1 MTHTEIAR
9 RAGRPR
15 SAEARRA
22 ILDATSDL
30 LAEVGYAG
38 LTMAAIAERAGV
50 GKPTIYRRWPS
61 KAEVVVAAMTDH
73 IERNTPPLSGD
84 VRRDLIGMLDHLRCS
99 MVVEPV
105 AGAMAGVLMEA
116 HEDPD
121 LLERLRDQFFQDR
134 RAFGR
139 RVVQQGVDNGQI
151 APNVDP
157 DLVLDML
164 IAPFYLRLL
173 VTGMPITEDLPERLV
188 TTVLEGAHA

>member
-1 MTHTEIAR
+1 MNDTEIAR

-22 ILDATSDL
+22 ILDATSAL
-30 LAEVGYAG
+30 LSECGYAG

-61 KAEVVVAAMTDH
+61 KAEVVVATMTDH

-84 VRRDLIGMLDHLRCS
+84 VRADLVGMLEHLRCS

-105 AGAMAGVLMEA
+105 AGAMAGILMEA

-121 LLERLRDQFFQDR
+121 LLERLRDQFFSDR

-139 RVVQQGVDNGQI
+139 RVVQQGIDNGQI
-151 APNVDP
+151 AADTDP

-173 VTGMPITEDLPERLV
+173 VTGMPITEDLPSRLV
-188 TTVLEGAHA
+188 DLVVGGAGA